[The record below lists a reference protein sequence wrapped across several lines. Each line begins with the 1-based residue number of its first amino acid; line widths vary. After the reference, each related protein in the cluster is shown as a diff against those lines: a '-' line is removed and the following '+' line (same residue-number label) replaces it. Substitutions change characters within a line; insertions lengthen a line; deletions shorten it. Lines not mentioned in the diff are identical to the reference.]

1 MIAGTVKAKSIDEA
15 IGIIEKGTADL
26 YELRVDAMESF
37 EGIEKLKPFAGK
49 LIITVRSK
57 EEGGFREIGDK
68 ERRRLFKEFMRVK
81 PAFVDVEFKSE
92 IAEDVI
98 RLAREKGSRIIISYH
113 DFEKTPSFE
122 ELKAL
127 LKEMKKLEADVIKIV
142 TFAKHHIDNVRIVR
156 FYEYEKNLIAF
167 CMGEKGKISRA
178 FSLILSPFTYASLG
192 EAAAPG
198 QLSAEDMKLL
208 LALIGGGDD

>member
-1 MIAGTVKAKSIDEA
+1 MIAGTIKAKGIDEA
-15 IGIIEKGTADL
+15 IGIIKKGTADL

-37 EGIEKLKPFAGK
+37 DGIEKLKPFAKK
-49 LIITVRSK
+49 LIITVRSR

-68 ERRRLFKEFMRVK
+68 ERLKLFKEFLRVK

-98 RLAREKGSRIIISYH
+98 RLAKEKKVRVIISYH

-127 LKEMKKLEADVIKIV
+127 LEEMKKLEADVIKIV
-142 TFAKHHIDNVRIVR
+142 TFARHYLDNIRIVR
-156 FYEYEKNLIAF
+156 LYEYEKNLIAF

-178 FSLILSPFTYASLG
+178 LSLILSPFTYASLG

>member
-1 MIAGTVKAKSIDEA
+1 MIAGTIKAKGIDEV
-15 IGIIEKGTADL
+15 IKIIERGEADL

-37 EGIEKLKPFAGK
+37 EGIEKLKSFAGK

-68 ERRRLFKEFMRVK
+68 ERLRLSREFIRIN
-81 PAFVDVEFKSE
+81 PAFVDVEFKSK

-98 RLAREKGSRIIISYH
+98 RLAREREVGIIVSHH
-113 DFEKTPSFE
+113 DFRGTPSFG
-122 ELKAL
+122 ELKSL
-127 LKEMKKLEADVIKIV
+127 LEEMKKLKADVIKIV
-142 TFAKHHIDNVRIVR
+142 TFARHYLDNIRIVR
-156 FYEYEKNLIAF
+156 LYEYEKNLIAF

-178 FSLILSPFTYASLG
+178 LSLVLSPFTYASLD